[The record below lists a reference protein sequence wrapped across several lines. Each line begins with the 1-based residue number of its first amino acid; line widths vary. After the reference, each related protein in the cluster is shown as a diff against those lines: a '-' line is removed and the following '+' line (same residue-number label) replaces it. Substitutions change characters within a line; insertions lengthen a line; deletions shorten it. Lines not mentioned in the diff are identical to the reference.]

1 MKQNIRKIMK
11 WITLFVCL
19 IGFIFLAE
27 KVYSK
32 EIMKLDIW
40 GYKLI
45 STYLISDFATPI
57 AKLITCF
64 GGVIFL
70 VSFSILSIILIK
82 NKKIGISIDSNLV
95 IVSVLNIT
103 LKQILQRPR
112 PNELRFI
119 NESGYSFP
127 SGHSMISAAFYGL
140 IIYLIHKYV
149 KNKYVKWILT
159 IILSILIVS
168 IGISRIYLGVHY
180 TSDVLAGFL
189 VAISYLVI
197 YITVIKKFI
206 LERD

>member
-45 STYLISDFATPI
+45 STHLISDFATPI

-70 VSFSILSIILIK
+70 VSFSILSIILIY
-82 NKKIGISIDSNLV
+82 
-95 IVSVLNIT
+95 
-103 LKQILQRPR
+103 
-112 PNELRFI
+112 F
-119 NESGYSFP
+119 
-127 SGHSMISAAFYGL
+127 
-140 IIYLIHKYV
+140 
-149 KNKYVKWILT
+149 
-159 IILSILIVS
+159 ILIS
-168 IGISRIYLGVHY
+168 IYLGW
-180 TSDVLAGFL
+180 FL
-189 VAISYLVI
+189 DTCFCIHCILLYLKRI
-197 YITVIKKFI
+197 LFSMILTNLYNFI
-206 LERD
+206 LFLL